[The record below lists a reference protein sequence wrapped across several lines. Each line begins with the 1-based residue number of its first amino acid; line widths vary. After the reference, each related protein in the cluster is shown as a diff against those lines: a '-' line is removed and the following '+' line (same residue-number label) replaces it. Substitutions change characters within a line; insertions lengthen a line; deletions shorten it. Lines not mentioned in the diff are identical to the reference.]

1 MSLINIFGRDTRF
14 FDYLEN
20 GAAEARNSATVLTR
34 LLTQLGSSST
44 ETTLGD
50 LAQSR
55 RKHKRIANETTEAVT
70 RVFVTPIDRE
80 DIERLSDSLYKISK
94 TIEKVGERLLICPPG
109 AKMENVQQQIADHI
123 AAQPERK
130 RRDMQALHGII
141 QTLMPDGRLWFLDGK
156 DERGQQGERGDRALH
171 GGLLGM
177 RAIAIGSPA
186 RTVRR
191 CACKFKRGVRH
202 RARRWTPTLEVPAPH
217 AANADDGHADAI
229 VGAISAAG

>member
-20 GAAEARNSATVLTR
+20 GAAEARNSASVLAR

-44 ETTLGD
+44 DTTLGD

-70 RVFVTPIDRE
+70 KVFVTPIDRE

-109 AKMENVQQQIADHI
+109 ANMQNVQQQISMLDQATVVVEKLVHSLRKGTSGDAIREDYDRVQTIEGDADKVMNEH
-123 AAQPERK
+123 
-130 RRDMQALHGII
+130 L
-141 QTLMPDGRLWFLDGK
+141 
-156 DERGQQGERGDRALH
+156 RALYH
-171 GGLLGM
+171 SNHDARLVVFWKDIYELVE
-177 RAIAIGSPA
+177 RAID
-186 RTVRR
+186 R
-191 CACKFKRGVRH
+191 CR
-202 RARRWTPTLEVPAPH
+202 
-217 AANADDGHADAI
+217 DAGNSVFHI
-229 VGAISAAG
+229 VLKNS